1 MARGAS
7 RRPRK
12 WSYVSFAFADLLN
25 WGAIACAAASG
36 VVLLGYLIRRPPLNR
51 TTRVWLFVG
60 LGPLPI
66 AAAMAGNVS
75 NLEVTKKR
83 EFCGSCHVMVPYT
96 DDAASPHS
104 QGLAA
109 KHSKN
114 AWFGDESCYTCHADY
129 GMFGLV
135 VTKIGGMHHVWD
147 YYTGDWDAPGHRPP
161 QLYKPYD
168 SKACKQCHAQSGPRE
183 PLEHKVHRAGIESGA
198 VGCGKVGCHGPPH
211 LVRELAVKD
220 QKPEGATP

>member
-1 MARGAS
+1 MNL
-7 RRPRK
+7 
-12 WSYVSFAFADLLN
+12 DLNHLLN
-25 WGAIACAAASG
+25 WAAIACAGASAA
-36 VVLLGYLIRRPPLNR
+36 VLLVYLIRRPPLTR
-51 TTRVWLFVG
+51 ATRVWLFAG

-96 DDAASPHS
+96 EDAKSPTS
-104 QGLAA
+104 TGLAA

-114 AWFGDESCYTCHADY
+114 KWFGDESCYTCHADY

-147 YYTGDWDAPGHRPP
+147 YYTDDWDAPGHRPP
-161 QLYKPYD
+161 KLYKPYD
-168 SKACKQCHAQSGPRE
+168 NKSCKQCHAQSGPRE
-183 PLEHKVHRAGIESGA
+183 PIEHKVHREGIESGA

-211 LVRELAVKD
+211 MVREHAMK
-220 QKPEGATP
+220 GAETAEVTP

>member
-1 MARGAS
+1 MTFDF
-7 RRPRK
+7 PH
-12 WSYVSFAFADLLN
+12 LLN
-25 WGAIACAAASG
+25 LGALICAAASA
-36 VVLLGYLIRRPPLNR
+36 VVLLWYLIRRPPLNR
-51 TTRVWLFVG
+51 STRVWLFAG

-96 DDAASPHS
+96 DDVKNPESP
-104 QGLAA
+104 GLAA

-114 AWFGDESCYTCHADY
+114 KWFGDESCYTCHADY

-147 YYTGDWDAPGHRPP
+147 YYTDDWDAPGHRPP
-161 QLYKPYD
+161 KLYKPYNNA
-168 SKACKQCHAQSGPRE
+168 SCTQCHASSGPRE
-183 PLEHKVHRAGIESGA
+183 PLEHKVHKAGIESGA

-211 LVRELAVKD
+211 RVREHAVVPEKV
-220 QKPEGATP
+220 EGAKL